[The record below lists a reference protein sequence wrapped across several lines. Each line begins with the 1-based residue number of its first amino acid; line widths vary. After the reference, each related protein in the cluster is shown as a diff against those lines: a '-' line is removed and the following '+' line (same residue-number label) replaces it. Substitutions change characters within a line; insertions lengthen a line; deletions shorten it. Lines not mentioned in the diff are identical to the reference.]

1 LKYLGEVG
9 ETATR
14 LSTFKVAIDNGKSP
28 QEAAKIARNVTI
40 NFNRRGVVGRELGA
54 MYLFLNAS
62 IQGTENL
69 VDATINGEHKVQAAA
84 MLSTYVTL
92 GYLIAL
98 LGGDDG
104 DDDLIPEEEKTR
116 FLSVTLDEKTG
127 LRVDWKL
134 PYGLSF
140 FKDMGTAIARI
151 QLGGDPE
158 KITNKLMSSFF
169 NNFSYVNPMVSGE
182 WNAKDL
188 ISGLIPTAG
197 RIPFSINYNRNQWGK
212 PIYPE
217 DVYDTTIPDSEKEWS
232 TTRGTMFADFAKWM
246 NKVTGGTKVESGLI
260 DISPESMKYTLN
272 ALTGS
277 VGTQAYKFVNSL
289 YTSSMNGEEMSVGKL
304 PLVSNFV
311 KEDTIDAYRRVYTTQ
326 RKEAEDINDKFKKY
340 EKLADDAAIDKFVT
354 RNQSMLD
361 FYDETKSIIKDV
373 KDLRKKQDEA
383 RIEGDK
389 QLLKE
394 LENDEKELLIEY
406 NYQYNRR

>member
-1 LKYLGEVG
+1 
-9 ETATR
+9 
-14 LSTFKVAIDNGKSP
+14 
-28 QEAAKIARNVTI
+28 
-40 NFNRRGVVGRELGA
+40 
-54 MYLFLNAS
+54 M
-62 IQGTENL
+62 
-69 VDATINGEHKVQAAA
+69 
-84 MLSTYVTL
+84 
-92 GYLIAL
+92 
-98 LGGDDG
+98 
-104 DDDLIPEEEKTR
+104 
-116 FLSVTLDEKTG
+116 
-127 LRVDWKL
+127 
-134 PYGLSF
+134 
-140 FKDMGTAIARI
+140 
-151 QLGGDPE
+151 
-158 KITNKLMSSFF
+158 
-169 NNFSYVNPMVSGE
+169 
-182 WNAKDL
+182 
-188 ISGLIPTAG
+188 
-197 RIPFSINYNRNQWGK
+197 
-212 PIYPE
+212 
-217 DVYDTTIPDSEKEWS
+217 PDSEKEWS

-289 YTSSMNGEEMSVGKL
+289 YTSSMNAEEMTVGKL

-354 RNQSMLD
+354 RNQSLLD

-406 NYQYNRR
+406 N

>member
-1 LKYLGEVG
+1 DQNEEISYWRNGKQVRIVVNDEAFVQAFNRLGDENIYSMFKVMAAFNRFLRHSYTILNPAFIIANGVMVDPAVALYTNTARQGFKYASTVLAKTPMASLQIAKYMAKGSTSNAEWDNAIRLYYDNGGKSGAAFISSIEQKADELNLAVLKSKMLDTKFYEYPLDKLKLMVVENKLANLLKYLGEVG

-14 LSTFKVAIDNGKSP
+14 LSTFKVALDNGKSP

-40 NFNRRGVVGRELGA
+40 NFNRRGVIGRELGA

-69 VDATINGEHKVQAAA
+69 VDATIRGEHKVQAAA

-140 FKDMGTAIARI
+140 WKDVGTAIARV

-188 ISGLIPTAG
+188 I
-197 RIPFSINYNRNQWGK
+197 QK
-212 PIYPE
+212 
-217 DVYDTTIPDSEKEWS
+217 K
-232 TTRGTMFADFAKWM
+232 
-246 NKVTGGTKVESGLI
+246 
-260 DISPESMKYTLN
+260 SM
-272 ALTGS
+272 G
-277 VGTQAYKFVNSL
+277 QAYLS
-289 YTSSMNGEEMSVGKL
+289 
-304 PLVSNFV
+304 
-311 KEDTIDAYRRVYTTQ
+311 RRC
-326 RKEAEDINDKFKKY
+326 
-340 EKLADDAAIDKFVT
+340 
-354 RNQSMLD
+354 
-361 FYDETKSIIKDV
+361 
-373 KDLRKKQDEA
+373 LRYHYS
-383 RIEGDK
+383 R
-389 QLLKE
+389 
-394 LENDEKELLIEY
+394 
-406 NYQYNRR
+406 